1 MKKYSLISAL
11 LILSFSLTAQD
22 KKYPEPAPMKPA
34 MTEYWLPQPPV
45 VTPGKACE
53 EATPAPSDAII
64 LFDGKD
70 LSQWENQEREPAE
83 WSVHDGVFTVKKG
96 TGDIQTKRLFNDFQ
110 LHLEWRIPEGITG
123 ESQARGNSGIFLQG
137 MYEIQILDCYQN
149 ETYVNGQTGSVYKQ
163 TPPLVNAM
171 NKPGVWNTYDII
183 YTAPTFKKD
192 GTYRTAPRVTLL
204 QNGILLQNNTIIF
217 GTTEYIG
224 LPKVKE
230 HEAGPIRLQDHGDPS
245 APISFRNIWIRE
257 L

>member
-1 MKKYSLISAL
+1 MKKYSLISAT
-11 LILSFSLTAQD
+11 LILSFSLTGQN
-22 KKYPEPAPMKPA
+22 KKYPEPAPMGPA

-45 VTPGKACE
+45 VTPGKACK
-53 EATPAPSDAII
+53 EAIPAPSDAII

-70 LSQWENQEREPAE
+70 LSQWENQKGEPAE
-83 WSVHDGVFTVKKG
+83 WTVHDGVFTVKKG
-96 TGDIQTKRLFNDFQ
+96 TGDIQTKSLFNDFSYTWNGVFRK
-110 LHLEWRIPEGITG
+110 E
-123 ESQARGNSGIFLQG
+123 LQERVRQEATAAFFYKG

-149 ETYVNGQTGSVYKQ
+149 ETYVNGQTGSIYKQ

-171 NKPGVWNTYDII
+171 NKPGEWNTYDII

-204 QNGILLQNNTIIF
+204 QNGILLQNNTIIL

-230 HEAGPIRLQDHGDPS
+230 HGAGPIRLQDHGDPS